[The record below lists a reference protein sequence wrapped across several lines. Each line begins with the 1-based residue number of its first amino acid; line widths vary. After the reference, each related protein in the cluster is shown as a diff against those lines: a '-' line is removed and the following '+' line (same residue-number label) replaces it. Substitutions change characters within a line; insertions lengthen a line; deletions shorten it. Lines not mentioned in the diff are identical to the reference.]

1 MPKPIELVASSQTDE
16 HGDMDSTQDT
26 TQSHPFARETLFRQA
41 GPLLGAALLVLLSI
55 AISQSTPGEGRML
68 IQAATLTALTVSAM
82 ALLPW
87 GDLPAAFQAGPALSF
102 LMVTFLI
109 RQATG
114 GPESIYAQLVLVP
127 ILWLAV
133 FGSAIELG
141 AGIVA
146 LSVVLLGPIIAT
158 PGAESQWPQAL
169 LLIGTSTLVGA
180 GVQRLFTQLRTHSSA
195 LVVLTRTDPLT
206 GVGNRRA
213 WDEELEPALQR
224 AEGERSPIC
233 IALVDVDHFKEF
245 NDGRGHQAGDRL
257 LKEIT
262 AGWRSQ
268 LRDGD
273 TLARLGG
280 DEFAIIL
287 PKCPLDA
294 AQRIVGRL
302 CAEVPAGQTCS
313 TGLAMW
319 DWIESTGEFIA
330 RADAALYEAKE
341 GGRNR
346 IVVA

>member
-1 MPKPIELVASSQTDE
+1 
-16 HGDMDSTQDT
+16 MDAPQDT
-26 TQSHPFARETLFRQA
+26 SQPHPFARETLFHQV
-41 GPLLGAALLVLLSI
+41 GPLLGAALLILLSI
-55 AISQSTPGEGRML
+55 AISQSTPREGRLL
-68 IQAATLTALTVSAM
+68 IQAATLTALTLAAL

-87 GDLPAAFQAGPALSF
+87 RSLPRAAQAAPPLAYLV
-102 LMVTFLI
+102 VTFLI

-114 GPESIYAQLVLVP
+114 GPSSIYAQLVLVP

-133 FGSAIELG
+133 FGTALELG
-141 AGIVA
+141 AGLMGIA
-146 LSVVLLGPIIAT
+146 VVLLGPIVAT
-158 PGAESQWPQAL
+158 PGSESQWPSAL
-169 LLIGTSTLVGA
+169 LLTGMAALIGL
-180 GVQRLFTQLRTHSSA
+180 GVQRLFAQLRIHSSQ
-195 LVVLTRTDPLT
+195 LVVLVRTDPLT

-213 WDEELEPALQR
+213 WDEELQVALRR
-224 AEGERSPIC
+224 AEEERSPIC
-233 IALVDVDHFKEF
+233 IALIDVDRFKEF
-245 NDGRGHQAGDRL
+245 NDGKGHQAGDRL

-273 TLARLGG
+273 SLARLGG

-287 PKCPLDA
+287 PGCSLDA
-294 AQRIVGRL
+294 AHRIMKRL

-319 DWIESTGEFIA
+319 DWVESTSDLIA